1 MVRQVVSRQGAYP
14 SGVRMINFGV
24 RELALAFLLN
34 FGVRELALAFESGS
48 KLPHSKGEMVL
59 IPEGKFMMGSRGE
72 GGDEGI
78 LGVDVG
84 VDQLPQREVFLKV
97 FYIDKYEVTVQEY
110 KEFAKATGHPLPGL
124 LTGEMPENVKE
135 WAVKY
140 PPIEAH
146 FPINDVTNMDAEA
159 YCSWAGKRLP
169 TEEEWEKAARG
180 TDARCWPWGN
190 VFDYNKAN
198 VGFRGT
204 TPVNSHP
211 EGVSPY
217 GCYDMAGKVFEL
229 TDSWYELYPNSPENK
244 IVARLLGEKY
254 KVVRGGGYNA
264 DIGSARCADRGIKEI
279 EGAGGPS
286 LGFRCARDVPGYE
299 HYRSAFEL
307 MNEAKNLKIQ
317 AEKDITPYEEHNS
330 SRLLL
335 KDAEGLLDK
344 AFDSFRNENF
354 KESEQLAEQGREKIK
369 QAHQLALDFTKN
381 KRAEKLASAKK
392 VLTSLET
399 LLKKIPDQLSP
410 RQLEM
415 KNKAFDHFKQSKQFF
430 EEGSLGYAQMHAYI
444 GLSIVN
450 KITNE
455 E

>member
-1 MVRQVVSRQGAYP
+1 MVRQVVSRQGVYP

-180 TDARCWPWGN
+180 TDGRLYPWGN
-190 VFDYNKAN
+190 DKTVGKAN
-198 VGFRGT
+198 TIEWSKEKVAAVAVGSFPT
-204 TPVNSHP
+204 D
-211 EGVSPY
+211 VSPY
-217 GCYDMAGKVFEL
+217 GVYDMAGNIMEW
-229 TDSWYELYPNSPENK
+229 TSSWYEAYPGSTLKRPQFGK
-244 IVARLLGEKY
+244 KY
-254 KVVRGGGYNA
+254 KVMKGGAWMGPMIPFTRTAHRYA
-264 DIGSARCADRGIKEI
+264 
-279 EGAGGPS
+279 AGVTERNHHPHF
-286 LGFRCARDVPGYE
+286 GFRCV
-299 HYRSAFEL
+299 
-307 MNEAKNLKIQ
+307 K
-317 AEKDITPYEEHNS
+317 
-330 SRLLL
+330 
-335 KDAEGLLDK
+335 
-344 AFDSFRNENF
+344 
-354 KESEQLAEQGREKIK
+354 
-369 QAHQLALDFTKN
+369 
-381 KRAEKLASAKK
+381 
-392 VLTSLET
+392 
-399 LLKKIPDQLSP
+399 
-410 RQLEM
+410 
-415 KNKAFDHFKQSKQFF
+415 
-430 EEGSLGYAQMHAYI
+430 
-444 GLSIVN
+444 
-450 KITNE
+450 
-455 E
+455 

>member
-1 MVRQVVSRQGAYP
+1 MVRQVVSRQGVYP

-180 TDARCWPWGN
+180 TDGRLYPWGN
-190 VFDYNKAN
+190 DKTVGKAN
-198 VGFRGT
+198 TIEWSKEKVAAVAVGSFPT
-204 TPVNSHP
+204 D
-211 EGVSPY
+211 VSPY
-217 GCYDMAGKVFEL
+217 GVYDMAGNIMEW
-229 TDSWYELYPNSPENK
+229 TSSWYEAYPGSTLKRPQFGK
-244 IVARLLGEKY
+244 KY
-254 KVVRGGGYNA
+254 KVKGGAWMGPMIPFTRTAHRYA
-264 DIGSARCADRGIKEI
+264 
-279 EGAGGPS
+279 AGVTERNHHPHF
-286 LGFRCARDVPGYE
+286 GFRCV
-299 HYRSAFEL
+299 
-307 MNEAKNLKIQ
+307 K
-317 AEKDITPYEEHNS
+317 
-330 SRLLL
+330 
-335 KDAEGLLDK
+335 
-344 AFDSFRNENF
+344 
-354 KESEQLAEQGREKIK
+354 
-369 QAHQLALDFTKN
+369 
-381 KRAEKLASAKK
+381 
-392 VLTSLET
+392 
-399 LLKKIPDQLSP
+399 
-410 RQLEM
+410 
-415 KNKAFDHFKQSKQFF
+415 
-430 EEGSLGYAQMHAYI
+430 
-444 GLSIVN
+444 
-450 KITNE
+450 
-455 E
+455 